1 MKIRIPQNN
10 FERGEISPAMTM
22 RTDLNTYVQG
32 AEEVRNLFLLA
43 EGGVKRRTGSEYIA
57 TLNGT
62 PNLSNRLE
70 QRLEPFLFSDDE
82 KYIMCFS
89 NARLDIF
96 RINASTGAVT
106 ALTAVTQDTSSNA
119 LPFTQARLER
129 MTITQNADVMFVAHP
144 DFMIRKITRTSATAF
159 EVSTFAFDETDA
171 NDQKFQPYFA
181 FATSGTT
188 LTPSATSGSGVTL
201 TTSANYFNSAHV
213 GTIIRYKGNEILI
226 TGFTSATVATG
237 TVRKTLASTTADT
250 DFDEASY
257 SDYRGYPQA
266 ITFHEDRLWLGGTT
280 SQPDAIWSSKTSEY
294 FNFDVGSAGDSDSI
308 QMTINVGEFNNIRHL
323 TANRDL
329 QIFTT
334 TSELYIPSFAD
345 KGLTPTNAQIRRQTP
360 YGASFVKPLPFDGA
374 TLYVQKTGKTIRE
387 FLFSDK
393 ESAYVSTPLSLI
405 SSHLI
410 SNPTQMA
417 SVKGAFDR
425 PEQYAFII
433 NDDGSMAV
441 FHSIRN
447 EEKAGFVK
455 WSTTG
460 RYHSVVAIDD
470 RVFVATVRNLGSGTN
485 SYVLEELKTTSRLD
499 CSKTYTATSTNSGI
513 FTTSTPFANG
523 ASLAVVE
530 GNNFIGTFTM
540 GSNQINVS
548 AIKLINTAEIG
559 FSFTSSLKTLP
570 VDASVAGGPL
580 TGEPRAITRVNL
592 DLISTLSVSVNTIPL
607 IIQGVTD
614 TVTNDEM
621 AFNPFT
627 GKKEFRL
634 LGYSRDPRVEITQT
648 APLDLQINGMIV
660 EVAF

>member
-10 FERGEISPAMTM
+10 FERGEISPSMTM

-32 AEEVRNLFLLA
+32 AEEVRDLFLLA
-43 EGGVKRRTGSEYIA
+43 EGGVKRRAGSSYVG

-70 QRLEPFLFSDDE
+70 MRLEPFMFSDDE
-82 KYIMCFS
+82 RYIMDFS
-89 NARLDIF
+89 NARLEIY
-96 RINASTGAVT
+96 RINASTGALSALT
-106 ALTAVTQDTSSNA
+106 ALTADTSSA
-119 LPFTQARLER
+119 SLPWTTARLER
-129 MTITQNADVMFVAHP
+129 LTITQNADVMFVAHP
-144 DFMIRKITRTSATAF
+144 DFMVRKITRTSATAF
-159 EVSTFAFDETDA
+159 AVSTFAFDATTADDE
-171 NDQKFQPYFA
+171 KYQPYFSFQA
-181 FATSGTT
+181 
-188 LTPSATSGSGVTL
+188 SGVTL
-201 TTSANYFNSAHV
+201 TPQATSGTGKTMTTSADYWNSSHV
-213 GTIIRYKGNEILI
+213 GTIIRYAGNEVLI
-226 TGFTSATVATG
+226 TGYTSATVVTG
-237 TVRKTLASTTADT
+237 TVRKTLSATTAT
-250 DFDEASY
+250 TNWDEASF
-257 SDYRGYPQA
+257 SAYRGYPQS
-266 ITFHEDRLWLGGTT
+266 ITFHEDRLWFGGTPN
-280 SQPDAIWSSKTSEY
+280 QPDAIWSSKTSEY

-329 QIFTT
+329 QIFTS

-360 YGASFVKPLPFDGA
+360 YGASYVKPLAFDGA
-374 TLYVQKTGKTIRE
+374 TIYVQKTGKSVRE

-410 SNPTQMA
+410 SSPTQMA

-425 PEQYAFII
+425 PEQYAFVV
-433 NDDGSMAV
+433 NDDGTMAV

-447 EEKAGFVK
+447 EEKAGWAK

-460 RYHSVVAIDD
+460 RYHSVCAIDD
-470 RVFVATVRNLGSGTN
+470 RVFVATVRDLGSGTN
-485 SYVLEELKTTSRLD
+485 SYVLEELKTTVRLD
-499 CSKTYTATSTNSGI
+499 CSSTYTATSSNNGI
-513 FTTSTPFANG
+513 FTTTTPFANN
-523 ASLAVVE
+523 ASLAVIE
-530 GNNFIGTFTM
+530 GDNYIGTFTM
-540 GSNQINVS
+540 ASSVVNVS
-548 AIKLINTAEIG
+548 AVKLINSAEIG
-559 FSFTSSLKTLP
+559 YSFTSSLKSLP
-570 VDASVAGGPL
+570 VDAQVQGGPL

-592 DLISTLSVSVNTIPL
+592 DLLSTLSVSVNSQPL

-614 TVTNDEM
+614 TVTSSEM
-621 AFNPFT
+621 GFNSFT

>member
-10 FERGEISPAMTM
+10 FERGEISPSMTM

-32 AEEVRNLFLLA
+32 AEEVRDLFLLA
-43 EGGVKRRTGSEYIA
+43 EGGVKRRAGSSYVG

-70 QRLEPFLFSDDE
+70 MRLEPFMFSDDE
-82 KYIMCFS
+82 RYIMAFS
-89 NARLDIF
+89 NARLEIY
-96 RINASTGAVT
+96 RINASTGALSALT
-106 ALTAVTQDTSSNA
+106 ALTADTSSA
-119 LPFTQARLER
+119 SLPWTTARLER
-129 MTITQNADVMFVAHP
+129 LTITQNADVMFVAHP
-144 DFMIRKITRTSATAF
+144 DFMVRKITRTSATAF
-159 EVSTFAFDETDA
+159 AVSTFAFDATTADDE
-171 NDQKFQPYFA
+171 KYQPYFSFQA
-181 FATSGTT
+181 
-188 LTPSATSGSGVTL
+188 SGVTL
-201 TTSANYFNSAHV
+201 TPQATSGTGKTMTTSADYWNSSHV
-213 GTIIRYKGNEILI
+213 GTIIRYAGNEVLI
-226 TGFTSATVATG
+226 TGYTSATVVTG
-237 TVRKTLASTTADT
+237 TVRKTLSATTAT
-250 DFDEASY
+250 TNWDEASF
-257 SDYRGYPQA
+257 SAYRGYPQS
-266 ITFHEDRLWLGGTT
+266 ITFHEDRLWFGGTPN
-280 SQPDAIWSSKTSEY
+280 QPDAIWSSKTSEY

-329 QIFTT
+329 QIFTS

-360 YGASFVKPLPFDGA
+360 YGASYVKPLAFDGA
-374 TLYVQKTGKTIRE
+374 TIYVQKTGKSVRE

-410 SNPTQMA
+410 SSPTQMA

-425 PEQYAFII
+425 PEQYAFVV
-433 NDDGSMAV
+433 NDDGTMAV

-447 EEKAGFVK
+447 EEKAGWAK

-460 RYHSVVAIDD
+460 RYHSVCAIDD
-470 RVFVATVRNLGSGTN
+470 RVFVATVRDLGSGTN
-485 SYVLEELKTTSRLD
+485 SYVLEELKTTVRLD
-499 CSKTYTATSTNSGI
+499 CSSTYTATSSNNGI
-513 FTTSTPFANG
+513 FTTTTPFANN
-523 ASLAVVE
+523 ASLAVIE
-530 GNNFIGTFTM
+530 GDNYIGTFTM
-540 GSNQINVS
+540 ASSVVNVS
-548 AIKLINTAEIG
+548 AVKLINSAEIG
-559 FSFTSSLKTLP
+559 YSFTSSLKSLP
-570 VDASVAGGPL
+570 VDAQVQGGPL

-592 DLISTLSVSVNTIPL
+592 DLLSTLSVSVNSQPL

-614 TVTNDEM
+614 TVTSSEM
-621 AFNPFT
+621 GFNAFT

>member
-10 FERGEISPAMTM
+10 FERGEISPSMTM

-32 AEEVRNLFLLA
+32 AEEVRDLFLLA
-43 EGGVKRRTGSEYIA
+43 EGGVKRRAGSSYVG

-70 QRLEPFLFSDDE
+70 MRLEPFMFSDDE
-82 KYIMCFS
+82 RYIMAFS
-89 NARLDIF
+89 NARLEIY
-96 RINASTGAVT
+96 RINASTGALSALT
-106 ALTAVTQDTSSNA
+106 ALTADTSSA
-119 LPFTQARLER
+119 SLPWTTARLER
-129 MTITQNADVMFVAHP
+129 LTITQNADVMFVAHP
-144 DFMIRKITRTSATAF
+144 DFMVRKITRTSATAF
-159 EVSTFAFDETDA
+159 AISTFAFDATTADDE
-171 NDQKFQPYFA
+171 KYQPYFSFQA
-181 FATSGTT
+181 
-188 LTPSATSGSGVTL
+188 SGVTL
-201 TTSANYFNSAHV
+201 TPQATSGTGKTMTTSADYWNSSHV
-213 GTIIRYKGNEILI
+213 GTIIRYAGNEVLI
-226 TGFTSATVATG
+226 TGYTSATVVTG
-237 TVRKTLASTTADT
+237 TVRKTLSATTAT
-250 DFDEASY
+250 TNWDEASF
-257 SDYRGYPQA
+257 SAYRGYPQS
-266 ITFHEDRLWLGGTT
+266 ITFHEDRLWFGGTPN
-280 SQPDAIWSSKTSEY
+280 QPDAIWSSKTSEY

-329 QIFTT
+329 QIFTS

-360 YGASFVKPLPFDGA
+360 YGASYVKPLAFDGA
-374 TLYVQKTGKTIRE
+374 TIYVQKTGKSVRE

-410 SNPTQMA
+410 SSPTQMA

-425 PEQYAFII
+425 PEQYAFVV
-433 NDDGSMAV
+433 NDDGTMAV

-447 EEKAGFVK
+447 EEKAGWAK

-460 RYHSVVAIDD
+460 RYHSVCAIDD
-470 RVFVATVRNLGSGTN
+470 RVFVATVRDLGSGTN
-485 SYVLEELKTTSRLD
+485 SYVLEELKTTVRLD
-499 CSKTYTATSTNSGI
+499 CSSTYTATSSNNGI
-513 FTTSTPFANG
+513 FTTTTPFANN
-523 ASLAVVE
+523 ASLAVIE
-530 GNNFIGTFTM
+530 GDNYIGTFTM
-540 GSNQINVS
+540 ASSVVNVS
-548 AIKLINTAEIG
+548 AVKLINSAEIG
-559 FSFTSSLKTLP
+559 YSFTSSLKSLP
-570 VDASVAGGPL
+570 VDAQVQGGPL

-592 DLISTLSVSVNTIPL
+592 DLLSTLSVSVNSQPL

-614 TVTNDEM
+614 TVTSSEM
-621 AFNPFT
+621 GFNAFT

>member
-10 FERGEISPAMTM
+10 FERGEISPSMTM

-32 AEEVRNLFLLA
+32 AEEVRDLFLLA
-43 EGGVKRRTGSEYIA
+43 EGGVKRRAGSSYVG

-70 QRLEPFLFSDDE
+70 MRLEPFMFSDDE
-82 KYIMCFS
+82 RYIMAFS
-89 NARLDIF
+89 NARLEIY
-96 RINASTGAVT
+96 RINASTGALSALT
-106 ALTAVTQDTSSNA
+106 ALTADTSSA
-119 LPFTQARLER
+119 SLPWTTARLER
-129 MTITQNADVMFVAHP
+129 LTITQNADVMFVAHP
-144 DFMIRKITRTSATAF
+144 DFMVRKITRTSATAF
-159 EVSTFAFDETDA
+159 AVSTFAFDATTADDE
-171 NDQKFQPYFA
+171 KYQPYFSFQA
-181 FATSGTT
+181 
-188 LTPSATSGSGVTL
+188 SGVTL
-201 TTSANYFNSAHV
+201 TPQATSGTGKTMTTSADYWNSSHV
-213 GTIIRYKGNEILI
+213 GTIIRYAGNEILI
-226 TGFTSATVATG
+226 TGYTSATVVTG
-237 TVRKTLASTTADT
+237 TIRKTLSATTAT
-250 DFDEASY
+250 TNWDEASF
-257 SDYRGYPQA
+257 SAYRGYPQS
-266 ITFHEDRLWLGGTT
+266 ITFHEDRLWFGGTT
-280 SQPDAIWSSKTSEY
+280 NQPDAIWSSKTSEY

-329 QIFTT
+329 QIFTS

-360 YGASFVKPLPFDGA
+360 YGASYVKPLAFDGA
-374 TLYVQKTGKTIRE
+374 TIYVQKTGKSVRE

-410 SNPTQMA
+410 SSPTQMA

-425 PEQYAFII
+425 PEQYAFVV
-433 NDDGSMAV
+433 NDDGTMAV

-447 EEKAGFVK
+447 EEKAGWAK

-460 RYHSVVAIDD
+460 RYHSVCAIDD
-470 RVFVATVRNLGSGTN
+470 RVFVATVRDLGSGTN
-485 SYVLEELKTTSRLD
+485 SYVLEELKTTVRLD
-499 CSKTYTATSTNSGI
+499 CSSTYTATSSNNGI
-513 FTTSTPFANG
+513 FTTTTPFANN
-523 ASLAVVE
+523 ASLAVIE
-530 GNNFIGTFTM
+530 GDNYIGTFTM
-540 GSNQINVS
+540 ASSVVNVS
-548 AIKLINTAEIG
+548 AVKLINSAEIG
-559 FSFTSSLKTLP
+559 YSFTSSLKSLP
-570 VDASVAGGPL
+570 VDAQVQGGPL

-592 DLISTLSVSVNTIPL
+592 DLLSTLSVSVNSQPL

-614 TVTNDEM
+614 TVTSSEM
-621 AFNPFT
+621 GFNAFT

>member
-10 FERGEISPAMTM
+10 FERGEISPSMTM

-32 AEEVRNLFLLA
+32 AEEVRDLFLLA
-43 EGGVKRRTGSEYIA
+43 EGGVKRRAGSSYVG

-70 QRLEPFLFSDDE
+70 MRLEPFMFSDDE
-82 KYIMCFS
+82 RYIMAFS
-89 NARLDIF
+89 NARLEIY
-96 RINASTGAVT
+96 RINASTGALSALT
-106 ALTAVTQDTSSNA
+106 ALTADTSSA
-119 LPFTQARLER
+119 SLPWTTARLER
-129 MTITQNADVMFVAHP
+129 LTITQNADVMFVAHP
-144 DFMIRKITRTSATAF
+144 DFMVRKITRTSATAF
-159 EVSTFAFDETDA
+159 AVSTFAFDTTTADDE
-171 NDQKFQPYFA
+171 KYQPYFSFQA
-181 FATSGTT
+181 
-188 LTPSATSGSGVTL
+188 SGVTL
-201 TTSANYFNSAHV
+201 TPQATSGTGKTMTTSADYWNASHV
-213 GTIIRYKGNEILI
+213 GTIIRYAGNEILI
-226 TGFTSATVATG
+226 TGYTSATVVTG
-237 TVRKTLASTTADT
+237 TIRKTLSATTAT
-250 DFDEASY
+250 TNWDEASF
-257 SDYRGYPQA
+257 SAYRGYPQS
-266 ITFHEDRLWLGGTT
+266 ITFHEDRLWFGGTT

-329 QIFTT
+329 QIFTS

-360 YGASFVKPLPFDGA
+360 YGASYVKPLAFDGA
-374 TLYVQKTGKTIRE
+374 TIYVQKTGKSVRE

-410 SNPTQMA
+410 SSPTQMA

-425 PEQYAFII
+425 PEQYAFVV
-433 NDDGSMAV
+433 NDDGTMAV

-447 EEKAGFVK
+447 EEKAGWAK

-460 RYHSVVAIDD
+460 RYHSVCAIDD
-470 RVFVATVRNLGSGTN
+470 RVFVATVRDLGSGTN
-485 SYVLEELKTTSRLD
+485 SYVLEELKTTVRLD
-499 CSKTYTATSTNSGI
+499 CSSTYTATSSNNGI
-513 FTTSTPFANG
+513 FTTTTPFANN
-523 ASLAVVE
+523 ASLAVIE
-530 GNNFIGTFTM
+530 GDNYIGTFTM
-540 GSNQINVS
+540 ASSVVNVS
-548 AIKLINTAEIG
+548 AVKLINSAEIG
-559 FSFTSSLKTLP
+559 YSFTSSLKSLP
-570 VDASVAGGPL
+570 VDAQVQGGPL

-592 DLISTLSVSVNTIPL
+592 DLLSTLSVSVNSQPL
-607 IIQGVTD
+607 VIQGVTD
-614 TVTNDEM
+614 TVTSSEM
-621 AFNPFT
+621 GFNAFT

>member
-10 FERGEISPAMTM
+10 FERGEISPSMTM

-32 AEEVRNLFLLA
+32 AEEVRDLFLLA
-43 EGGVKRRTGSEYIA
+43 EGGVKRRAGSSYVG

-70 QRLEPFLFSDDE
+70 MRLEPFMFSDDE
-82 KYIMCFS
+82 RYIMAFS
-89 NARLDIF
+89 NARLEIY
-96 RINASTGAVT
+96 RINASTGALSALT
-106 ALTAVTQDTSSNA
+106 ALTADTSSA
-119 LPFTQARLER
+119 SLPWTTARLER
-129 MTITQNADVMFVAHP
+129 LTITQNADVMFVAHP
-144 DFMIRKITRTSATAF
+144 DFMVRKITRTSATAF
-159 EVSTFAFDETDA
+159 AVSTFAFDATTADDE
-171 NDQKFQPYFA
+171 KYQPYFSFQA
-181 FATSGTT
+181 
-188 LTPSATSGSGVTL
+188 SGVTL
-201 TTSANYFNSAHV
+201 TPQATSGTGKTMTTSADYWNSSHV
-213 GTIIRYKGNEILI
+213 GTIIRYAGNEILI
-226 TGFTSATVATG
+226 TGYTSATVVTG
-237 TVRKTLASTTADT
+237 TIRKTLSATTAT
-250 DFDEASY
+250 TNWDEASF
-257 SDYRGYPQA
+257 SAYRGYPQS
-266 ITFHEDRLWLGGTT
+266 ITFHEDRLWFGGTPN
-280 SQPDAIWSSKTSEY
+280 QPDAIWSSKTSEY

-329 QIFTT
+329 QIFTS

-360 YGASFVKPLPFDGA
+360 YGASYVRPLAFDGA
-374 TLYVQKTGKTIRE
+374 TIYVQKTGKSVRE

-410 SNPTQMA
+410 SSPTQMA

-425 PEQYAFII
+425 PEQYAFVV
-433 NDDGSMAV
+433 NDDGTMAV

-447 EEKAGFVK
+447 EEKAGWAK

-460 RYHSVVAIDD
+460 RYHSVCAIDD
-470 RVFVATVRNLGSGTN
+470 RVFVATVRDLGSGTN
-485 SYVLEELKTTSRLD
+485 SYVLEELKTTVRLD
-499 CSKTYTATSTNSGI
+499 CSSTYTATSSNNGI
-513 FTTSTPFANG
+513 FTTTTPFANN
-523 ASLAVVE
+523 ASLAVIE
-530 GNNFIGTFTM
+530 GDNYIGTFTM
-540 GSNQINVS
+540 ASSVVNVS
-548 AIKLINTAEIG
+548 AVKLINSAEIG
-559 FSFTSSLKTLP
+559 YSFTSSLKSLP
-570 VDASVAGGPL
+570 VDAQVQGGPL

-592 DLISTLSVSVNTIPL
+592 DLLSTLSVSVNSQPL

-614 TVTNDEM
+614 TVTSSEM
-621 AFNPFT
+621 GFNAFT

>member
-10 FERGEISPAMTM
+10 FERGEISPSMTM

-32 AEEVRNLFLLA
+32 AEEVRDLFLLA
-43 EGGVKRRTGSEYIA
+43 EGGVKRRAGSSYVG

-70 QRLEPFLFSDDE
+70 MRLEPFMFSDDE
-82 KYIMCFS
+82 RYIMAFS
-89 NARLDIF
+89 NARLEIY
-96 RINASTGAVT
+96 RINASTGALSALT
-106 ALTAVTQDTSSNA
+106 ALTADTSSA
-119 LPFTQARLER
+119 SLPWTTARLER
-129 MTITQNADVMFVAHP
+129 LTITQNADVMFVAHP
-144 DFMIRKITRTSATAF
+144 DFMVRKITRTSATAF
-159 EVSTFAFDETDA
+159 AVSTFAFDATTADDE
-171 NDQKFQPYFA
+171 KYQPYFSFQA
-181 FATSGTT
+181 
-188 LTPSATSGSGVTL
+188 SGVTL
-201 TTSANYFNSAHV
+201 TPQATSGTGKTMTTSADYWNSSHV
-213 GTIIRYKGNEILI
+213 GTIIRYAGNEVLI
-226 TGFTSATVATG
+226 TGYTSATVVTG
-237 TVRKTLASTTADT
+237 TIRKTLSATTAT
-250 DFDEASY
+250 TNWDEASF
-257 SDYRGYPQA
+257 SAYRGYPQS
-266 ITFHEDRLWLGGTT
+266 ITFHEDRLWFGGTPN
-280 SQPDAIWSSKTSEY
+280 QPDAIWSSKTSEY

-329 QIFTT
+329 QIFTS

-360 YGASFVKPLPFDGA
+360 YGASYVRPLAFDGA
-374 TLYVQKTGKTIRE
+374 TIYVQKTGKSVRE

-410 SNPTQMA
+410 SSPTQMA

-425 PEQYAFII
+425 PEQYAFVV
-433 NDDGSMAV
+433 NDDGTMAV

-447 EEKAGFVK
+447 EEKAGWAK

-460 RYHSVVAIDD
+460 RYHSVCAIDD
-470 RVFVATVRNLGSGTN
+470 RVFVATVRDLGSGTN
-485 SYVLEELKTTSRLD
+485 SYVLEELKTTVRLD
-499 CSKTYTATSTNSGI
+499 CSSTYTATSSNNGI
-513 FTTSTPFANG
+513 FTTTTPFANN
-523 ASLAVVE
+523 ASLAVIE
-530 GNNFIGTFTM
+530 GDNYIGTFTM
-540 GSNQINVS
+540 ASSVVNVS
-548 AIKLINTAEIG
+548 AVKLINSAEIG
-559 FSFTSSLKTLP
+559 YSFTSSLKSLP
-570 VDASVAGGPL
+570 VDAQVQGGPL

-592 DLISTLSVSVNTIPL
+592 DLLSTLSVSVNSQPL

-614 TVTNDEM
+614 TVTSSEM
-621 AFNPFT
+621 GFNAFT

>member
-62 PNLSNRLE
+62 PNLTNRLE

-82 KYIMCFS
+82 RYIMCFS

-106 ALTAVTQDTSSNA
+106 ALTAITQDTSSNA

-159 EVSTFAFDETDA
+159 EVSTFAFDETTA

-201 TTSANYFNSAHV
+201 TTSTNYFNSAHV

-226 TGFTSATVATG
+226 TGFTSATQATG
-237 TVRKTLASTTADT
+237 TVRKTLVGTTADT

-455 WSTTG
+455 WTTNG
-460 RYHSVVAIDD
+460 RYHSVVSIDD
-470 RVFVATVRNLGSGTN
+470 RVFVATVRN
-485 SYVLEELKTTSRLD
+485 
-499 CSKTYTATSTNSGI
+499 
-513 FTTSTPFANG
+513 
-523 ASLAVVE
+523 
-530 GNNFIGTFTM
+530 
-540 GSNQINVS
+540 
-548 AIKLINTAEIG
+548 
-559 FSFTSSLKTLP
+559 
-570 VDASVAGGPL
+570 
-580 TGEPRAITRVNL
+580 
-592 DLISTLSVSVNTIPL
+592 
-607 IIQGVTD
+607 
-614 TVTNDEM
+614 
-621 AFNPFT
+621 
-627 GKKEFRL
+627 
-634 LGYSRDPRVEITQT
+634 
-648 APLDLQINGMIV
+648 
-660 EVAF
+660 